1 MLRAPSIPSRSW
13 LLLLLSLSLLAG
25 CGPVSSDRGAGGGD
39 LGTSFV
45 VVLADDLGWA
55 DISCQGSEWET
66 PAIDALAGRGLRVA
80 RAYSNGPN
88 CAPSR
93 AYLMTGRDMTSHG
106 IFTVAPSARG
116 KAENR
121 KLDPPPTRRAL
132 PDGAATIATELGEAG
147 YRTAHIGKW
156 HLGSDPRA
164 HGFER
169 AVAGNQRGS
178 PKTHL
183 APWGLPDLPEGAK
196 GTELADA
203 LTDQAIDFIEE
214 CGEEPF
220 LLVLSHYA
228 VHTPVQADPARV
240 REWQEK
246 LPEADRRRW
255 RYAALVESVDRSVG
269 RLVDALERT
278 GRAGDTLVIFTSDNG
293 GHEGFTDN
301 GPLRGAKGMLYEGGI
316 RVPFI
321 AAGPGIRG
329 NRTEER
335 VPLQL
340 SDLYP
345 TFLEIAG
352 RSASEELVGE
362 SLVPLLRGRRSSLAK
377 RELHWHFPAYLEG
390 SRARG
395 TWRTTP
401 ASVIWRGDYK
411 LLHFY
416 ESDSVELYHR
426 RDVGEEN
433 DLAEERPREAG
444 ELRASLEGWR
454 SKAGLPIP
462 RPIPPS

>member
-13 LLLLLSLSLLAG
+13 LLLLLSLPLLAG

-66 PAIDALAGRGLRVA
+66 PAIDALARRGLRVA

-240 REWQEK
+240 RQWQEK

-278 GRAGDTLVIFTSDNG
+278 GRAGDTLVIFTSDSPTT
-293 GHEGFTDN
+293 GHSAVRRGCSTREGSASRSSR
-301 GPLRGAKGMLYEGGI
+301 RGRGSGGI
-316 RVPFI
+316 APKSGSLSSSATSTPPSWRSP
-321 AAGPGIRG
+321 AAPPRRSWSGRASCRSCAVGAA
-329 NRTEER
+329 
-335 VPLQL
+335 LW
-340 SDLYP
+340 
-345 TFLEIAG
+345 
-352 RSASEELVGE
+352 RSASSTGT
-362 SLVPLLRGRRSSLAK
+362 SP
-377 RELHWHFPAYLEG
+377 PT
-390 SRARG
+390 SRDPG
-395 TWRTTP
+395 P
-401 ASVIWRGDYK
+401 G
-411 LLHFY
+411 
-416 ESDSVELYHR
+416 
-426 RDVGEEN
+426 GPG
-433 DLAEERPREAG
+433 ERPR
-444 ELRASLEGWR
+444 
-454 SKAGLPIP
+454 
-462 RPIPPS
+462 PP